1 MRFLCYNIY
10 VIKTKE
16 LTEMKVNKS
25 DIVNAIALTPVSL
38 DKANIRAMRSAFLG
52 FYTPKDANWSW
63 ELHAISV
70 DNVPMI
76 VASRFGYIVA
86 EGK

>member
-1 MRFLCYNIY
+1 MRIT
-10 VIKTKE
+10 KTDI
-16 LTEMKVNKS
+16 S
-25 DIVNAIALTPVSL
+25 DAIARTPSSL
-38 DKANIRAMRSAFLG
+38 DKVNIRAMRTIFLG
-52 FYTPKDANWSW
+52 FYTPRDANWSW

-70 DNVPMI
+70 DNEPMV

>member
-1 MRFLCYNIY
+1 MKIT
-10 VIKTKE
+10 KT
-16 LTEMKVNKS
+16 
-25 DIVNAIALTPVSL
+25 DITNAIALTPASL
-38 DKANIRAMRSAFLG
+38 DKANIRAMRSVFLG
-52 FYTPKDANWSW
+52 FYTSKDANWSW

-70 DNVPMI
+70 DGVPMV

>member
-1 MRFLCYNIY
+1 MKI
-10 VIKTKE
+10 TKA
-16 LTEMKVNKS
+16 
-25 DIVNAIALTPVSL
+25 DITNAIALTPASL
-38 DKANIRAMRSAFLG
+38 DKANIRAMRTVFLG

-70 DNVPMI
+70 EGVPMV

>member
-1 MRFLCYNIY
+1 MKI
-10 VIKTKE
+10 TKA
-16 LTEMKVNKS
+16 
-25 DIVNAIALTPVSL
+25 DISNAIANTPISL
-38 DKANIRAMRSAFLG
+38 DKENIRAMRTAFLG

-70 DNVPMI
+70 EGIPMV

-86 EGK
+86 EGN

>member
-1 MRFLCYNIY
+1 MKI
-10 VIKTKE
+10 IKA
-16 LTEMKVNKS
+16 
-25 DIVNAIALTPVSL
+25 DISNAIANTPVSL
-38 DKANIRAMRSAFLG
+38 DKVNIRAMRTAFLG

-70 DNVPMI
+70 DNVPLI

-86 EGK
+86 EGI